1 MCGDSWKLPICTT
14 NHSIA
19 FSTVDRHWEWIR
31 VVCTLYGSRLKP
43 LISEQ
48 VQDHWNAGYSCFKVI
63 FTRASCCRRYFLCLF
78 VETVKVVLLLC
89 TSIPSQMISF
99 LVWDQ
104 FKLFW
109 TFSERFVF
117 LTFFKWPSGQLI
129 ICIIWKDKENKISI
143 NIAAQVCIINI
154 GTRWKI

>member
-48 VQDHWNAGYSCFKVI
+48 VQDHCNSYKSKLLSKIFFMFICRNSKSCITSLHFH
-63 FTRASCCRRYFLCLF
+63 SEPNDLF
-78 VETVKVVLLLC
+78 PRLSKL
-89 TSIPSQMISF
+89 ISDF
-99 LVWDQ
+99 
-104 FKLFW
+104 LFW

-129 ICIIWKDKENKISI
+129 ICIIWKDKENNISI